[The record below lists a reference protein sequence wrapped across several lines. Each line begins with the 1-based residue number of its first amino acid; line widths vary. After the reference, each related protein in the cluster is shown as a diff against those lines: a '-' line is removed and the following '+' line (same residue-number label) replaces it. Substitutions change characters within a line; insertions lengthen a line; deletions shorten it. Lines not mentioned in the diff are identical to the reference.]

1 MKIIQRSET
10 LFWTKKN
17 ETATVIGH
25 ILKLSS
31 PIFKAH
37 CHTNSVVH
45 AISIDRQIAYV
56 CETDWMA
63 EFHSVLTLI
72 VQFRVHYD
80 RWIKEVKTHFLQG
93 YPPSEVN
100 IFTNSNEKK
109 VYYSVYRVYSN
120 FKHLGPVYM
129 E

>member
-1 MKIIQRSET
+1 MNIIQRSET

-93 YPPSEVN
+93 
-100 IFTNSNEKK
+100 
-109 VYYSVYRVYSN
+109 
-120 FKHLGPVYM
+120 
-129 E
+129 

>member
-10 LFWTKKN
+10 LFWTKK
-17 ETATVIGH
+17 TKLQLTVIGH

-72 VQFRVHYD
+72 VQFQVHYD
-80 RWIKEVKTHFLQG
+80 RWINEVKTHFLQG
-93 YPPSEVN
+93 
-100 IFTNSNEKK
+100 
-109 VYYSVYRVYSN
+109 
-120 FKHLGPVYM
+120 
-129 E
+129 